1 VAQFDPDWAKK
12 EKWGGMVE
20 MLIREVNSW
29 DDNDPMFGRFRYFDA
44 YEGHGWADGMGFDR
58 GNNQESSSESMNC
71 NAGII
76 QWGIHTGNKAIRDL
90 GIFMYV
96 NEARAIEQYWFDVDD
111 AVFPKAFAHNATGMV
126 WSNGAAYG
134 TWFSGSVGAIHGIN
148 ILPIAAGS
156 LYLGRRPDH
165 VVKNFAEGNQGQWP
179 DLFLQYLAFADPDQ
193 AATKYGAGVGPEGGD
208 SKPHAT
214 YQIKSLQ
221 ASGRLNIAIGASVP
235 SFAVFDKAGTPG
247 QRTYTAYNASDA
259 AITVTFTDGF
269 QLEVPAK
276 GQITKQGPLRSI
288 AILPSRR
295 DRSRAGALLWNGLA
309 YPDRYRGIPAG
320 TAFYDLGG
328 RRAPGM
334 ADAAARGD
342 VSRGFQGLYIAVP
355 AKP

>member
-1 VAQFDPDWAKK
+1 
-12 EKWGGMVE
+12 
-20 MLIREVNSW
+20 
-29 DDNDPMFGRFRYFDA
+29 
-44 YEGHGWADGMGFDR
+44 MGDDR

-76 QWGIHTGNKAIRDL
+76 QWGTHTGNKAIRDL

-221 ASGRLNIAIGASVP
+221 ASGRLNTAIGASVP

-259 AITVTFTDGF
+259 AVTVTFTDGF
-269 QLEVPAK
+269 QMEVPAK
-276 GQITKQGPLRSI
+276 GQITRQGPMRAI

-295 DRSRAGALLWNGLA
+295 ERSRAGALLWNGLA
-309 YPDRYRGIPAG
+309 YPERYRGIPAG
-320 TAFYDLGG
+320 TAFYDMGG
-328 RRAPGM
+328 RRVPGM
-334 ADAAARGD
+334 ADPAARGN
-342 VSRGFQGLYIAVP
+342 VSRGYQGLYIAIP
-355 AKP
+355 ARP